1 LHDKINLTGYL
12 NILVLI
18 LLQTS
23 QPQNFALGNH
33 CFFFN
38 ASNLFLN
45 SAINSGVCNFSA
57 TALNITS
64 FPAGPLRVLKQWL
77 DKNYNYSIK

>member
-1 LHDKINLTGYL
+1 MPLICFLTL
-12 NILVLI
+12 QLI
-18 LLQTS
+18 LGYAT
-23 QPQNFALGNH
+23 
-33 CFFFN
+33 
-38 ASNLFLN
+38 
-45 SAINSGVCNFSA
+45 FSA